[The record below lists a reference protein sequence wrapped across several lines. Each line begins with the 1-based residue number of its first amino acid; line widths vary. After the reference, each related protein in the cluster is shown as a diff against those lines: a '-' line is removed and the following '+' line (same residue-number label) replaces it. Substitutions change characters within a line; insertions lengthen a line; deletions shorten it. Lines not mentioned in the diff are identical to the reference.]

1 MVAGQANKMG
11 LLRRIVMGVLMVS
24 TPIEA
29 ALFGAGYTNL
39 TTPRLVSFRPAMM
52 QVGISS
58 HWLQNDQL
66 NFDMN
71 ANYALSRQFS
81 LGMTLVSQKTVVFH
95 AQAAMVAIPT
105 FFDFR
110 LGGGILNLSTD
121 PDLATWDL
129 QKGNQ
134 RYNFTEYMGVAM
146 TSWGITLTGGVMK
159 RRQATPSQSIQQ
171 NLAASLFW
179 AIEWATPYGSLMMD
193 QDGESSSMGVSFY
206 LDDSTR
212 LTVMRT
218 DPIVADA
225 SNPSMQS
232 AFGLYLR
239 KEFSVFD
246 ELKNEFKAIKESIN
260 EYQVTKRQFDQE
272 LLQLKAD
279 LEQLRVSKEGVSS
292 ALNTFV
298 KSYQP
303 FEGESKSTEEL
314 YVNGL
319 ASFEFFQRAQTFYN
333 QGAYYNAIQE
343 LKNGQYASPLL
354 PIFPIQIG
362 SIYYLLGDLTNAL
375 RYWQQGYA
383 LNPNH
388 PELHKLPPTILD
400 EIRQRAKKQGV

>member
-1 MVAGQANKMG
+1 MMG
-11 LLRRIVMGVLMVS
+11 LVIAS
-24 TPIEA
+24 TPIQA

-39 TTPRLVSFRPAMM
+39 TTPRIVSFRPAMM
-52 QVGISS
+52 QVGLSS

-81 LGMTLVSQKTVVFH
+81 LGLTLVSQKTLVFH
-95 AQAAMVAIPT
+95 TQAAMVAIPS
-105 FFDFR
+105 FFNFR
-110 LGGGILNLSTD
+110 LGGGLLNLSTD

-134 RYNFTEYMGVAM
+134 RYNFTEYMGAAVE
-146 TSWGITLTGGVMK
+146 SWGITLTGGFMK
-159 RRQATPSQSIQQ
+159 RRQMTPSQDIEK

-179 AIEWATPYGSLMMD
+179 AIEWATPYGALVMD
-193 QDGESSSMGVSFY
+193 QDGESSSMGVSFMI
-206 LDDSTR
+206 DDSTR
-212 LTVMRT
+212 LTIMRT

-225 SNPSMQS
+225 SNPALQS

-246 ELKNEFKAIKESIN
+246 ELKSEFKAIKESIH
-260 EYQVTKRQFDQE
+260 EYQITKRQFDQE

-279 LEQLRVSKEGVSS
+279 LEQLRVSKQGVSS

-303 FEGESKSTEEL
+303 FEGNEKSTEEI

-362 SIYYLLGDLTNAL
+362 SIYYLLGDLTNAT

-388 PELHKLPPTILD
+388 PELHKLPPAILD
-400 EIRQRAKKQGV
+400 DIRQRAKQ